1 MRKKKKSVRK
11 WNCKNGLTP
20 HQEYLARGIRK
31 ELLDDNKR
39 LKHYEELESFWN
51 TFIEENK
58 DNLNVYEFG
67 DYVRVMKPEL
77 YSAFKRL
84 DIDITGYAINNF

>member
-1 MRKKKKSVRK
+1 MSKKKKSVRK
-11 WNCKNGLTP
+11 WNCKNGLTSK
-20 HQEYLARGIRK
+20 QEHLARGIR
-31 ELLDDNKR
+31 EDLLDDNKKV
-39 LKHYEELESFWN
+39 KHYEELRNLWRI
-51 TFIEENK
+51 FIKENK

-67 DYVRVMKPEL
+67 DYVGVIKPEL

>member
-1 MRKKKKSVRK
+1 MKKKKKSVRK

-20 HQEYLARGIRK
+20 QQEHLARGIR
-31 ELLDDNKR
+31 EDLLDDNKKV
-39 LKHYEELESFWN
+39 KHYEELENLWRI
-51 TFIEENK
+51 FIKENK
-58 DNLNVYEFG
+58 DSLNVYEFG
-67 DYVRVMKPEL
+67 DYVGVTKPEL